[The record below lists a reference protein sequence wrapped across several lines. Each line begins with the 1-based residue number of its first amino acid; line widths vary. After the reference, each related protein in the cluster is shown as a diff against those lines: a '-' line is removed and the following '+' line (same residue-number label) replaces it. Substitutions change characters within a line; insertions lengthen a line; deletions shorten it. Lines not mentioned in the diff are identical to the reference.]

1 MAVAVSGVVFVLSLA
16 RQAYALRVFSKPG
29 VQCRRLCYHIAA
41 GAACWAIV
49 GGAGCLGLCEMGC
62 PPLLAASLTVLVA
75 ASCDKYT
82 DSGRIFV
89 RMIAFTALRF
99 SVPNAELREIMKL
112 FENGQPVSSSDS
124 QPRLSPSGEEF
135 GISGPQNRSTSES
148 SSNDSSRNNDSGS

>member
-1 MAVAVSGVVFVLSLA
+1 MAVAVSGVVFVLSLS

-29 VQCRRLCYHIAA
+29 VQCRKLCYHITA

-49 GGAGCLGLCEMGC
+49 GGAGCLGICEMGC
-62 PPLLAASLTVLVA
+62 PPLLAASITVLVA

-112 FENGQPVSSSDS
+112 FESGQPASSSDS
-124 QPRLSPSGEEF
+124 PLKLSQSGEGF
-135 GISGPQNRSTSES
+135 GISGPPNRNTNAS
-148 SSNDSSRNNDSGS
+148 SSNDSDKSRDSES